1 MILGQFPTIKDEN
14 ARIWEEKKV
23 TQINVFFKN
32 LGAQVGI
39 DSMLVET
46 TWSRDYKARTRE
58 DSPGIF
64 HGVDQH
70 SPATTG
76 NGARNVQPTYICM
89 YIYIYFSTLQGTNI
103 FHLGKGKIIF
113 KSDF

>member
-1 MILGQFPTIKDEN
+1 MDLKHSVILAATFMASKKRTVDKVQLRCMILGQFPTIKDEN

-46 TWSRDYKARTRE
+46 T
-58 DSPGIF
+58 
-64 HGVDQH
+64 
-70 SPATTG
+70 
-76 NGARNVQPTYICM
+76 
-89 YIYIYFSTLQGTNI
+89 
-103 FHLGKGKIIF
+103 
-113 KSDF
+113 